1 MWMLVLKFLITKLQS
16 ILPQMLGAGLGVKGE
31 VCISLDRGIDVY
43 RQRRGT
49 AVGEPNDKGE
59 RGGD

>member
-1 MWMLVLKFLITKLQS
+1 MI
-16 ILPQMLGAGLGVKGE
+16 GAGLGAKGE

-49 AVGEPNDKGE
+49 SVGEPNDKGE
-59 RGGD
+59 RRGD